1 MPLASTSPLHLGS
14 LVPSG
19 GVRLGNAPSATDPTA
34 LQNLRSQ
41 AGRDPKA
48 AVEQAARQ
56 FEALFM
62 QELMKSM
69 RQATMQSGMLD
80 NAGTQ
85 MGTEMLD
92 SQFALKMT
100 GLPGGLSQAISR
112 QLLRSMGAGG
122 EGEGPAAAGLDGQ
135 DGLRP
140 APGLMQRA
148 AAAMPAVPGEAA
160 PRAIS
165 GSAPVPVDAAGI
177 DAAQAAVAARRAPH
191 AVQFL
196 QQHGAAARQVA
207 AESGIPA
214 EFMIGQAA
222 HETGWGR
229 KEILLSD
236 GRSSNNLFGIKA
248 GAGWTGPVAEIVT
261 TEYVDGE
268 PRKMTQRFRAYETP
282 EASFRDYARLLQ
294 TSPRYSGLMRDLA
307 TDGATVQEFAGGLQ
321 RAGYATDPAYA
332 DKLSRVINTTLR
344 VQRSLG

>member
-1 MPLASTSPLHLGS
+1 MPLSSTSPLHLGS
-14 LVPSG
+14 LVPAG
-19 GVRLGNAPSATDPTA
+19 GVRLGSTSAATDPTA
-34 LQNLRSQ
+34 LQNLRRE
-41 AGRDPKA
+41 AGRDPKG

-100 GLPGGLSQAISR
+100 GMPGGLSQAIAR
-112 QLLRSMGAGG
+112 QLLRSMGGG
-122 EGEGPAAAGLDGQ
+122 AEGDTPADAALDSLAPQ
-135 DGLRP
+135 RP
-140 APGLMQRA
+140 ATIPTSSQMPSGGGRA
-148 AAAMPAVPGEAA
+148 VGAFPIVDRPEADPA
-160 PRAIS
+160 
-165 GSAPVPVDAAGI
+165 
-177 DAAQAAVAARRAPH
+177 AARRAPH

-196 QQHGAAARQVA
+196 QQHSAAAREVA

-229 KEILLSD
+229 KEILLPD

-248 GAGWTGPVAEIVT
+248 GAGWNGPVAEITT

-268 PRKMTQRFRAYETP
+268 PRKMTQRFRAYDSP

-294 TSPRYSGLMRDLA
+294 TSPRYSAVMRDIS

-344 VQRSLG
+344 LQRSLG

>member
-1 MPLASTSPLHLGS
+1 MPLASTSPIHLGAFA
-14 LVPSG
+14 PAG
-19 GVRLGNAPSATDPTA
+19 GVRLGAAPTATDPTA

-69 RQATMQSGMLD
+69 RQATMQSGMMD
-80 NAGTQ
+80 NAGSQ

-100 GLPGGLSQAISR
+100 GLPGGLSQAIAR
-112 QLLRSMGAGG
+112 QLLRSMGST
-122 EGEGPAAAGLDGQ
+122 AAGEDSPEGGGLDALVPVKGRS
-135 DGLRP
+135 DP
-140 APGLMQRA
+140 APSVGRSAL
-148 AAAMPAVPGEAA
+148 VPTIVDGPDADREAA
-160 PRAIS
+160 EAT
-165 GSAPVPVDAAGI
+165 
-177 DAAQAAVAARRAPH
+177 ARRSPQAL
-191 AVQFL
+191 QFL
-196 QQHGAAARQVA
+196 QQHGDAARRVA
-207 AESGIPA
+207 SESGIPA

-229 KEILLSD
+229 KEILLPD

-248 GAGWTGPVAEIVT
+248 GPGWTGPATDITT
-261 TEYVDGE
+261 TEYVNGE
-268 PRKMTQRFRAYETP
+268 PRKMTQRFRVYDSP

-294 TSPRYSGLMRDLA
+294 SSPRYSGVMRDLA
-307 TDGATVQEFAGGLQ
+307 TDGASVREFAGGLQ

-332 DKLSRVINTTLR
+332 EKLTRVINTTLR
-344 VQRSLG
+344 LQRSLG